1 MGSMSG
7 MNGMSTG
14 SSSSGRGGLASRL
27 MLAQVLVLGA
37 SVVTAAVV
45 AAIVG
50 PPLFHEHLLEA
61 GLAPDSPLLAHVEQ
75 AYRDASLVSLA
86 VALVI
91 SLACAAAVTWYVTR
105 RMQAPLGA
113 LSNAAREVSRGHF
126 GARVGPLGAGTEFDE
141 LRQAFNLM
149 ASQLEQTEDT
159 RRRLLS
165 DLAHELRT
173 PIATLTVYCEGL
185 RDGVTT
191 WSAETERVMTDQTER
206 LARLAADLDDVSR
219 AEEGRLT
226 LELSATPVR
235 ELIWSGAQAKRE
247 AFARQG
253 VKLDVRAAEA
263 PDVRVQADSRRV
275 GQVLDNLL
283 GNALRHTPRGGA
295 VQLFA
300 RAVTEAVEIVV
311 ADTGDGMSAD
321 QLPHVFERFYRG
333 DTARDRDR
341 AGSGLGLTISRAI
354 ADAHGGS
361 LVASSPGPGRGSTF
375 ILTLPVAR
383 IASSDGSGR

>member
-1 MGSMSG
+1 MSSLSA
-7 MNGMSTG
+7 MTPMRTE
-14 SSSSGRGGLASRL
+14 SSSGGRGGLAARL

-37 SVVTAAVV
+37 SVVTAGVV

-61 GLAPDSPLLAHVEQ
+61 GLDPESPQLVHIEQ
-75 AYRDASLVSLA
+75 AYRDASLVSLG

-91 SLACAAAVTWYVTR
+91 ALACAAAVTWYVTR

-113 LSNAAREVSRGHF
+113 LANAAREVSRGHL

-141 LRQAFNLM
+141 LGHAFNLM
-149 ASQLEQTEDT
+149 AGQLEETEDT

-191 WSAETERVMTDQTER
+191 WNVETERVMMAQTER

-219 AEEGRLT
+219 AEEGRLA
-226 LELSATPVR
+226 LELSPTPVR
-235 ELIWSGAQAKRE
+235 ELIQSAARAKRE

-253 VKLDVRAAEA
+253 VELDVRADAA
-263 PDVRVQADSRRV
+263 SDVNVDVDPRRV

-283 GNALRHTPRGGA
+283 DNALRHTPPGGS
-295 VQLFA
+295 VRLFA
-300 RAVTEAVEIVV
+300 RTVHDVVEIVV

-333 DTARDRDR
+333 DTARDRER
-341 AGSGLGLTISRAI
+341 GGSGLGLTISRAI
-354 ADAHGGS
+354 ADAHQGS
-361 LVASSPGPGRGSTF
+361 LVADSPGPDHGSTF
-375 ILTLPVAR
+375 TLTLPLLTQVGYQR
-383 IASSDGSGR
+383 

>member
-1 MGSMSG
+1 
-7 MNGMSTG
+7 MSTDRQA
-14 SSSSGRGGLASRL
+14 SLGRGLAPRL

-37 SVVTAAVV
+37 SVLTASLV
-45 AAIVG
+45 AAFVG
-50 PPLFHEHLLEA
+50 PPLFHQHMLEA
-61 GLAPDSPLLAHVEQ
+61 GHVPNSPELAHIEE
-75 AYRDASLVSLA
+75 AYRDSAFVSLG
-86 VALVI
+86 VALAFALV
-91 SLACAAAVTWYVTR
+91 CAAAVTWYVTR
-105 RMQAPLGA
+105 RLQAPLGA
-113 LSNAAREVSRGHF
+113 LAKAAREVSRGHL
-126 GARVGPLGAGTEFDE
+126 GARVGDFGSGVEFDE
-141 LRQAFNLM
+141 LGRAFNLM

-191 WSAETERVMTDQTER
+191 WSSDTERVMTEQTER

-219 AEEGRLT
+219 AEEGRLG
-226 LELSATPVR
+226 LERSVRPVR
-235 ELIWSGAQAKRE
+235 DLLWSAFQAKRE
-247 AFARQG
+247 AFARRG
-253 VKLDVRAAEA
+253 VELLADVDDA
-263 PDVRVQADSRRV
+263 PDVDVDVDPRRL

-283 GNALRHTPRGGA
+283 ANALRHSHAGGT
-295 VQLFA
+295 VRLSA
-300 RAVTEAVEIVV
+300 RTSDGTLEISV

-354 ADAHGGS
+354 ADAHQGS
-361 LVASSPGPGRGSTF
+361 LEADSPGPGRGSTF
-375 ILTLPVAR
+375 TLTLPTFTR
-383 IASSDGSGR
+383 LPH

>member
-1 MGSMSG
+1 MSG
-7 MNGMSTG
+7 MSGMRTDSSTG
-14 SSSSGRGGLASRL
+14 ARGGLASRL

-37 SVVTAAVV
+37 SVVTAGVV

-61 GLAPDSPLLAHVEQ
+61 GHAADSPQLAHIEQ
-75 AYRDASLVSLA
+75 AYRDASLVSLG

-91 SLACAAAVTWYVTR
+91 ALACAAAVTWYVTR
-105 RMQAPLGA
+105 RLQAPLGA
-113 LSNAAREVSRGHF
+113 LANAAREVSRGHL

-141 LRQAFNLM
+141 LGQAFNLM

-191 WSAETERVMTDQTER
+191 WNTETERVLTEQTER

-219 AEEGRLT
+219 AEEGRLA
-226 LELSATPVR
+226 LELSPTPVR
-235 ELIWSGAQAKRE
+235 ELIWSAAQAKRE

-253 VKLDVRAAEA
+253 VELDVQADAA
-263 PDVRVQADSRRV
+263 PDVDVAADPRRV

-283 GNALRHTPRGGA
+283 ANALRHTPPGGS
-295 VQLFA
+295 VRLFA
-300 RAVTEAVEIVV
+300 RAVHDAVEFVV
-311 ADTGDGMSAD
+311 ADTGDGMSTD

-333 DTARDRDR
+333 DTARDRER
-341 AGSGLGLTISRAI
+341 GGSGLGLTISRAI
-354 ADAHGGS
+354 ADAHHGS
-361 LVASSPGPGRGSTF
+361 LVASSPGPGHGSTF
-375 ILTLPVAR
+375 TLALPLP
-383 IASSDGSGR
+383 

>member
-1 MGSMSG
+1 MSG
-7 MNGMSTG
+7 VRTSRSLG
-14 SSSSGRGGLASRL
+14 GRGGLASRL
-27 MLAQVLVLGA
+27 LLAQVLVLGA
-37 SVVTAAVV
+37 SVVTAGAV
-45 AAIVG
+45 AALFG

-61 GLAPDSPLLAHVEQ
+61 GQAPDSPQLAHIEQ

-91 SLACAAAVTWYVTR
+91 ALACAAAVTWYVTR
-105 RMQAPLGA
+105 RMQAPLDA
-113 LSNAAREVSRGHF
+113 LANAAREVSRGHF

-141 LRQAFNLM
+141 LGHAFNLM
-149 ASQLEQTEDT
+149 ARQLEQTEDT

-191 WSAETERVMTDQTER
+191 WNADTERVMTEQTER

-219 AEEGRLT
+219 AEEGRLA
-226 LELSATPVR
+226 LDLSPTPVP
-235 ELIWSGAQAKRE
+235 ELIWSAAEARRE

-253 VKLDVRAAEA
+253 VELHVRPDAA
-263 PDVRVQADSRRV
+263 PDVHVEADPRRI

-283 GNALRHTPRGGA
+283 ANALRHTPRGGA
-295 VQLFA
+295 VQLSA
-300 RAVTEAVEIVV
+300 RAVHDAVEIVV

-341 AGSGLGLTISRAI
+341 GGSGLGLTISRAI
-354 ADAHGGS
+354 ADAHRGS
-361 LVASSPGPGRGSTF
+361 LVASSAGPGEGSTF
-375 ILTLPVAR
+375 TLTLPCA
-383 IASSDGSGR
+383 

>member
-1 MGSMSG
+1 LSVSG
-7 MNGMSTG
+7 VKTD
-14 SSSSGRGGLASRL
+14 SSSGGRGGLATRL

-37 SVVTAAVV
+37 SVVTAGAV

-50 PPLFHEHLLEA
+50 PPLFHQHLLEA
-61 GLAPDSPLLAHVEQ
+61 GQVPDSPQLAHIEQ

-91 SLACAAAVTWYVTR
+91 ALVCAAAVTWYVTR
-105 RMQAPLGA
+105 RLQAPLGA
-113 LSNAAREVSRGHF
+113 LASAAREVSRGHL

-141 LRQAFNLM
+141 LGHAFNLM

-191 WSAETERVMTDQTER
+191 WNAETERVMTEQTER
-206 LARLAADLDDVSR
+206 LARLAADLDEVSR
-219 AEEGRLT
+219 AEEGRLAMD
-226 LELSATPVR
+226 LSPTPVR
-235 ELIWSGAQAKRE
+235 ELIWSAAQAKRE

-253 VKLDVRAAEA
+253 VELDVRADTA
-263 PDVRVQADSRRV
+263 PDVTVAADPRRV

-283 GNALRHTPRGGA
+283 ANALRHTPPGGS
-295 VQLFA
+295 VRLFA
-300 RAVTEAVEIVV
+300 RAVHDSVEIVV
-311 ADTGDGMSAD
+311 ADTGDGMSTD

-333 DTARDRDR
+333 DTARDRER
-341 AGSGLGLTISRAI
+341 GGSGLGLTISRAI
-354 ADAHGGS
+354 ADAHRGS
-361 LVASSPGPGRGSTF
+361 LVASSPGPGQGSTF
-375 ILTLPVAR
+375 TLALPLL
-383 IASSDGSGR
+383 

>member
-1 MGSMSG
+1 MSG
-7 MNGMSTG
+7 VSDMSTG
-14 SSSSGRGGLASRL
+14 SSLPGRAGLASRL

-37 SVVTAAVV
+37 SVVTAGAV
-45 AAIVG
+45 AAVVG
-50 PPLFHEHLLEA
+50 PPLFHQHLLEA
-61 GLAPDSPLLAHVEQ
+61 GETPDSPQLAHIEQ
-75 AYRDASLVSLA
+75 AYRDASLLSLA
-86 VALVI
+86 VALLI
-91 SLACAAAVTWYVTR
+91 ALACAAAVTWYVTR
-105 RMQAPLGA
+105 RMQAPLDA
-113 LSNAAREVSRGHF
+113 LANAAREVSRGHL

-141 LRQAFNLM
+141 LGHAFNLM
-149 ASQLEQTEDT
+149 ASQLEETEDT

-191 WSAETERVMTDQTER
+191 WNADTERVMTEQTER
-206 LARLAADLDDVSR
+206 LARLAADLDDISR
-219 AEEGRLT
+219 AEEGRMA
-226 LELSATPVR
+226 LELAPTPVR
-235 ELIWSGAQAKRE
+235 ELLWSAAQARRE

-253 VKLDVRAAEA
+253 VELDVRADASADVHVEA
-263 PDVRVQADSRRV
+263 DPRRV

-283 GNALRHTPRGGA
+283 ANALRHTPQGGA

-300 RAVTEAVEIVV
+300 RGVHDAVEIVV
-311 ADTGDGMSAD
+311 ADTGDGMSED

-341 AGSGLGLTISRAI
+341 GGSGLGLTISRAI

-361 LVASSPGPGRGSTF
+361 LVADSPGPGQGSTF
-375 ILTLPVAR
+375 TLMLPVAG

>member
-1 MGSMSG
+1 MSG
-7 MNGMSTG
+7 VETD
-14 SSSSGRGGLASRL
+14 SSSGGRGGLATRL

-37 SVVTAAVV
+37 SVVTAGAV

-50 PPLFHEHLLEA
+50 PPLFHQHLLEA
-61 GLAPDSPLLAHVEQ
+61 GQVPDSPQLAHIEQ
-75 AYRDASLVSLA
+75 AYRDASLVSLG

-91 SLACAAAVTWYVTR
+91 ALVCAAAVTWYVTR
-105 RMQAPLGA
+105 RLQAPLGA
-113 LSNAAREVSRGHF
+113 LANAAREVSRGHL

-141 LRQAFNLM
+141 LGHAFNLM

-191 WSAETERVMTDQTER
+191 WNAETERVMTEQTER
-206 LARLAADLDDVSR
+206 LARLAADLDEVSR
-219 AEEGRLT
+219 AEEGRLA
-226 LELSATPVR
+226 LELSPTPVR
-235 ELIWSGAQAKRE
+235 ELIWSAAQAKRE

-253 VKLDVRAAEA
+253 VELDVRADAA
-263 PDVRVQADSRRV
+263 PDVNVAADPRRV

-283 GNALRHTPRGGA
+283 ANALRHTPPGGS
-295 VQLFA
+295 VRLFA
-300 RAVTEAVEIVV
+300 RAVHDAVEIVV
-311 ADTGDGMSAD
+311 ADTGDGMSTD

-333 DTARDRDR
+333 DTARDRER
-341 AGSGLGLTISRAI
+341 GGSGLGLTISRAI
-354 ADAHGGS
+354 ADAHRGS
-361 LVASSPGPGRGSTF
+361 LVASSPGPGQGSTF
-375 ILTLPVAR
+375 TLALPLP
-383 IASSDGSGR
+383 